1 MQEIIEKLLVVQ
13 DRDRKILRVT
23 QELAQIIPDRENLR
37 SKASSTQ
44 SQWEAAKLRVKQIEA
59 ERKRL
64 ELEVDGK
71 KTQIEKYLNQQ
82 LQTRKNEEYKA
93 LTHEIDMAK
102 EAIVKIE
109 DQEIVLMEQTE
120 AAQKAVAVAAT
131 EAAAAKKLLDD
142 QISKLD
148 QREAN
153 LKQELTAL
161 TAERNALISTVDEVI
176 RSRYE
181 RLLKSKGENIVVG
194 VEHSVCGG
202 CHMKL
207 PAQNVSSARA
217 QMELVC
223 CPNCGRILYFTRGM
237 DLVHTD

>member
-1 MQEIIEKLLVVQ
+1 MQETIEKLLVLQ

-64 ELEVDGK
+64 ELEVDAK
-71 KTQIEKYLNQQ
+71 KTQIDKYLNQQ

-93 LTHEIDMAK
+93 LTHEIEMAK

-109 DQEIVLMEQTE
+109 DQEIVLMEQT
-120 AAQKAVAVAAT
+120 AQKAVAVAAT
-131 EAAAAKKLLDD
+131 EAAAARKLLDD

-153 LKQELTAL
+153 LKQEHTAL
-161 TAERNALISTVDEVI
+161 TAERTALISTVDEVV

-223 CPNCGRILYFTRGM
+223 CPNCGRILYFSRGM

>member
-1 MQEIIEKLLVVQ
+1 MQEIIEKLLVLQ

-71 KTQIEKYLNQQ
+71 KTQIDKYLNQQ

-93 LTHEIDMAK
+93 LTHEIEMAK

-148 QREAN
+148 QREEN
-153 LKQELTAL
+153 LKKEQAAL
-161 TAERNALISTVDEVI
+161 ITERTALISTVDEVV

-207 PAQNVSSARA
+207 PAQNVSTARA

-223 CPNCGRILYFTRGM
+223 CPNCGRILYFSSGM

>member
-71 KTQIEKYLNQQ
+71 KTQIDKYLNQQ

-93 LTHEIDMAK
+93 LTHEI
-102 EAIVKIE
+102 ETRPVN
-109 DQEIVLMEQTE
+109 T
-120 AAQKAVAVAAT
+120 
-131 EAAAAKKLLDD
+131 
-142 QISKLD
+142 
-148 QREAN
+148 
-153 LKQELTAL
+153 
-161 TAERNALISTVDEVI
+161 
-176 RSRYE
+176 
-181 RLLKSKGENIVVG
+181 
-194 VEHSVCGG
+194 
-202 CHMKL
+202 
-207 PAQNVSSARA
+207 
-217 QMELVC
+217 
-223 CPNCGRILYFTRGM
+223 GR
-237 DLVHTD
+237 D

>member
-120 AAQKAVAVAAT
+120 AAQKGT
-131 EAAAAKKLLDD
+131 TTS
-142 QISKLD
+142 SK
-148 QREAN
+148 
-153 LKQELTAL
+153 
-161 TAERNALISTVDEVI
+161 
-176 RSRYE
+176 
-181 RLLKSKGENIVVG
+181 
-194 VEHSVCGG
+194 
-202 CHMKL
+202 
-207 PAQNVSSARA
+207 
-217 QMELVC
+217 
-223 CPNCGRILYFTRGM
+223 
-237 DLVHTD
+237 